1 MASNL
6 WQNHSYLNKNI
17 THILS
22 SYISEYDIAK
32 ANIHILYEKGVI
44 NQEQFNYLYNSDRMT
59 RQITIGNMIKNNKNI
74 YTILQ
79 NGIIEAKKKLF
90 IANEIED
97 IDVLSIKNDAV
108 FIIDKA
114 PVYTKFGIVEF
125 KKKNV
130 YTSYYNLNNIELY
143 YHYSCEGNKE
153 YYSIKGIN
161 DDKLMLHQ
169 NSFLE
174 LLLVVCET
182 VESESVVNAVSLL
195 NGIYEDYINLNMDI
209 SYYRTF
215 DSRSVYEYKKMST
228 IYKYT
233 TDMASNKDLKYIDIS
248 YNLNILRTM
257 MSYLMSSSFKKL

>member
-1 MASNL
+1 MTSNL

-32 ANIHILYEKGVI
+32 ANIHVLYEAGVI
-44 NQEQFNYLYNSDRMT
+44 TKEQFDYLYNADRMT
-59 RQITIGNMIKNNKNI
+59 RQITIGNMIKKNRNV
-74 YTILQ
+74 YTIIQ

-90 IANEIED
+90 IANEIQD
-97 IDVLSIKNDAV
+97 YDVLSIKNDAV
-108 FIIDKA
+108 FLVDKS
-114 PVYTKFGIVEF
+114 PEYTQFGIVEF

-143 YHYSCEGNKE
+143 YHYSLEGDRE
-153 YYSIKGIN
+153 YYDIKGIS
-161 DDKLMLHQ
+161 DEKLMLHQ

-182 VESESVVNAVSLL
+182 VECEGVVNAVALL
-195 NGIYEDYINLNMDI
+195 RGIYENYLNLKMDV

-215 DSRSVYEYKKMST
+215 DSRSVYEYKKMSS
-228 IYKYT
+228 IYSYT
-233 TDMASNKDLKYIDIS
+233 TDVASNGDLKYLDIS
-248 YNLNILRTM
+248 YNLNILRNM
-257 MSYLMSSSFKKL
+257 ISYLISSSFKKL